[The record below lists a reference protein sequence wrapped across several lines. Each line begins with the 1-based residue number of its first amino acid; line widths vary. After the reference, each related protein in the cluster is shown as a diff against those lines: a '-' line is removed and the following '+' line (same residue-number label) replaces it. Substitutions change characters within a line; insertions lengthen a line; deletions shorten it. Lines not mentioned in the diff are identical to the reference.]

1 MEWPVK
7 LEDVLEWLRSSPIN
21 QAIVI
26 GGVVLLLLVVILLI
40 RSRRSRHKGPVARG
54 ALGRLDGRTQ
64 EVLELYRES
73 HPAFYRIVEEY
84 RQHQVLDQLLLTD
97 PDFAAAFEKLK
108 KLKSKAERQTRDKR
122 VSALQI
128 SAAGDRE
135 SVNKETRAAML
146 TILRVLYLN
155 RDAGTAVTPQADA
168 DLDRLLESL
177 TD

>member
-7 LEDVLEWLRSSPIN
+7 VGDVLEWLRSSPIN
-21 QAIVI
+21 QAIVV
-26 GGVVLLLLVVILLI
+26 GGVVLLLVVVILLI
-40 RSRRSRHKGPVARG
+40 RSRKARARKRPVVE

-64 EVLELYRES
+64 EVLELYRVS
-73 HPAFYRIVEEY
+73 HPAFYRIVDEY
-84 RQHQVLDQLLLTD
+84 RQQQVLDHLLTD

-108 KLKSKAERQTRDKR
+108 TLKSKAERQSRDKR

-128 SAAGDRE
+128 TAAGDRE
-135 SVNKETRAAML
+135 SVSRETRAAML

-155 RDAGTAVTPQADA
+155 RDFTTELTPQADA